1 MFSIF
6 KKKLPATPVD
16 FSALKTDMHSHLL
29 PGIDD
34 GAETINDS
42 LKLINGLRELGFEQF
57 ITTPHTMW
65 DMYKNTPETIH
76 HSLGNLR
83 QHINEVPF
91 KAASEYFLDDHFDEM
106 LKQGEPLLTIHGK
119 MVLVEFSFVSSPL
132 NLKEKIFNLQIKG
145 YTPILAHPE
154 RYQYFA
160 TQKKIYQ
167 ELKDMGCLFQL
178 NLLSLSGYYGKISS
192 DLALWMID
200 QKMINLVGTDLHHQ
214 RHLDALRHSTA
225 IMRPLKTLLDS
236 GLLQNPALSI

>member
-34 GAETINDS
+34 GAETVNDS
-42 LKLINGLRELGFEQF
+42 LKLIEGLRDLGFQQF

-65 DMYKNTPETIH
+65 DMYKNTPETIQ
-76 HSLGNLR
+76 HSLDNLKE
-83 QHINEVPF
+83 HTNELPV

-106 LKQGEPLLTIHGK
+106 LQQGQPLLTINGK
-119 MVLVEFSFVSSPL
+119 MVLVEFSFVSPPL

-154 RYQYFA
+154 RYQFFA
-160 TQKKIYQ
+160 TQRKIYH

-178 NLLSLSGYYGKISS
+178 NLLSLCGYYGKISS
-192 DLALWMID
+192 DLATWMIE
-200 QKMINLVGTDLHHQ
+200 QQMINLVGTDLHHQ
-214 RHLDALRHSTA
+214 RHLDVLRQGTA
-225 IMRPLKTLLDS
+225 IMRPLNTLLDA
-236 GLLQNPALSI
+236 GLLQNPVLSV